1 MPQQSRPITGMCL
14 TNAHE
19 SELFYLEVG
28 VWLTFAGGHF
38 FALLVGAE
46 YLTGVKS
53 TSGIH
58 SSVLSFMPK
67 LIKNVVQSF
76 YEGTL

>member
-1 MPQQSRPITGMCL
+1 MCL